1 MILQISFSR
10 YFGPDWLCPRKLIA
24 STCRKNCYLSV
35 CKNQLHCSLLSW
47 NIAKILQ
54 ICYFRYLDK
63 PGHLVEYSLRNIF
76 LENHTQNVVEK
87 LFPDPFLKNQNWAN
101 LCVNSLKFYSV
112 CFYCMLSWGL
122 SKYIEI
128 NCKPLTFTSHK
139 AFLKNKKRSGTSLPA
154 SFSAWLFKKNIYLV
168 IFYSLIKFDC
178 LVAFTSWEIGKYVHC
193 NCLPSCEI
201 LIFEINLVFLIKPFF
216 PDDHKVKKNI

>member
-1 MILQISFSR
+1 MYKIFMVKKLVNTLLKHRSLAHLLISSV
-10 YFGPDWLCPRKLIA
+10 KLYA
-24 STCRKNCYLSV
+24 V
-35 CKNQLHCSLLSW
+35 CC
-47 NIAKILQ
+47 
-54 ICYFRYLDK
+54 
-63 PGHLVEYSLRNIF
+63 
-76 LENHTQNVVEK
+76 
-87 LFPDPFLKNQNWAN
+87 
-101 LCVNSLKFYSV
+101 
-112 CFYCMLSWGL
+112 YCM
-122 SKYIEI
+122 SKSRTTKIQS
-128 NCKPLTFTSHK
+128 KVRWRTLAFTSHK

-154 SFSAWLFKKNIYLV
+154 SFSAWLFKENIYLV